1 MRVIDGFEH
10 QPSHHCVTGSMRDVY
25 AFHGCDVSEDMLLG
39 LGEGVGAGYFRFKGM
54 APFFG
59 GRTEPEQ
66 GFVALACERTGVAVR
81 ARKSGSAAAAE
92 KVLLASL
99 AAGVPVMLQVD
110 MGYLPYFDFGGE
122 EYHFGGHAVVAVGV
136 DEADGTVTI
145 ADRDD
150 ELHAVPLAALR
161 QARASKFRPFPPGR
175 AYWVFDFAG
184 FRPPT
189 REEVRAAIANQ
200 ARAMLEPPIRNLG
213 VAGIRK
219 AASEIPRWPALADGW
234 GLPEAL
240 FNLYVFE
247 SEVGGSG
254 GGLFRF
260 MLSRFLREARDL
272 GCGDDLGPVAG
283 AFHAIAEEWDRIG
296 ATCLAAS
303 ESAAPEEALA
313 GVGESVAAVAEREET
328 AWRAAMA
335 AVTDDTGA

>member
-59 GRTEPEQ
+59 GRGEPEQ
-66 GFVALACERTGVAVR
+66 GFVALACERTGVGVR
-81 ARKSGSAAAAE
+81 ARKSGSDAAAE
-92 KVLLASL
+92 KALLASL
-99 AAGVPVMLQVD
+99 AAGEPMVLQVD
-110 MGYLPYFDFGGE
+110 MGFLPYFDFGGE
-122 EYHFGGHAVVAVGV
+122 EYHFGGHAVVAVGF
-136 DEADGTVTI
+136 DEAEGTVTI
-145 ADRDD
+145 ADRDE

-175 AYWVFDFAG
+175 AYWQFDFGG
-184 FRPPT
+184 FRSPT
-189 REEVRAAIANQ
+189 RDEVRAAIVNQ
-200 ARAMLEPPIRNLG
+200 ARAMLSPPIKNLG

-219 AASEIPRWPALADGW
+219 AASEIPRWPLLADGW

-260 MLSRFLREARDL
+260 MLSRFLREAHAM
-272 GCGDDLGPVAG
+272 GCGDDLGEVAE
-283 AFHAIAEEWDRIG
+283 AFHAIAEEWDAIG
-296 ATCLAAS
+296 AMCLAAS
-303 ESAAPEEALA
+303 ESAVPEEALTA
-313 GVGESVAAVAEREET
+313 VGVAVAAVADLEDA

-335 AVTDDTGA
+335 AAREYPGA